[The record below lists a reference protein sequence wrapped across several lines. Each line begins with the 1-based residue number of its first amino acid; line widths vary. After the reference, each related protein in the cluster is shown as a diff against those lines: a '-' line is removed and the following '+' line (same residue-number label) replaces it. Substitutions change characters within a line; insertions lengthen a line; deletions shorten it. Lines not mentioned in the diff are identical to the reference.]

1 MYLQEENLKMKYT
14 FSQLIKEHSYHN
26 YRAMEVI
33 RDDGKK
39 CHGFLYTLFNEI
51 TLEERKRLAEFNN
64 VKMFVSACQY
74 APEIKKSAIFIGNSF
89 IRKGVK

>member
-1 MYLQEENLKMKYT
+1 MRYT

-39 CHGFLYTLFNEI
+39 CHGFLYTLSDEI
-51 TLEERKRLAEFNN
+51 TLSERERLAEFDN
-64 VKMFVSACQY
+64 VKMFISSCQY

-89 IRKGVK
+89 IKKVAK

>member
-1 MYLQEENLKMKYT
+1 MKYT

-39 CHGFLYTLFNEI
+39 CHGFLYTLSDEI
-51 TLEERKRLAEFNN
+51 TLRERERLSEFDN

-74 APEIKKSAIFIGNSF
+74 APEQTKPAIFIGNSF
-89 IRKGVK
+89 IRKGNYE